1 MASLRARSWIILLAF
16 ACGCSGGGES
26 AGNDSAAS
34 SGLAESG
41 SENVPVSRP
50 VKPPEPSRIDEAEL
64 ATRQAAMDAD
74 PDNPRTIR
82 PLAIALLEVGQGERA
97 VELFERAVEIDAD
110 VRSLL
115 DLGLSYTKVS
125 RYPEAE
131 ATYGRLL
138 EISPR
143 HPIVLHNLGNVATVV
158 GDTDRGIELYRQA
171 ISVKPDYL
179 LAFAHLGDA
188 LKIAGHYR
196 EAYTT
201 YSKVLQLEP
210 TTGPELEAFDDAL
223 YKMAALDITMGA
235 HQRAVEMLELLIEE
249 HPDHPS
255 AHYAYGQA
263 LLQLGRPEEAQRE
276 FETHMRILAEIE
288 PTAPMAAG
296 R

>member
-1 MASLRARSWIILLAF
+1 
-16 ACGCSGGGES
+16 
-26 AGNDSAAS
+26 
-34 SGLAESG
+34 
-41 SENVPVSRP
+41 
-50 VKPPEPSRIDEAEL
+50 
-64 ATRQAAMDAD
+64 MDAD

-82 PLAIALLEVGQGERA
+82 PLAIALFQVGQREQA
-97 VELFERAVEIDAD
+97 VELFERAVEIDAN

-115 DLGLSYTKVS
+115 DLGLGYSNVS

-131 ATYGRLL
+131 ATYERLL

-143 HPIVLHNLGNVATVV
+143 HAIALHNLGNVATGV

-171 ISVKPDYL
+171 ISVKPDYI

-188 LKIAGHYR
+188 LKTAGHYR

-210 TTGPELEAFDDAL
+210 TTGPQLEAFDDAL

-235 HQRAVEMLELLIEE
+235 HQRAAEMLELLIEE